1 MWSPGKSWGTIPFGF
16 PALGRHAEKNLIER
30 AAIEP
35 SISILPDE
43 NWVTF
48 TFRYVVDLKKR
59 RSTKDRLFTDILDR
73 IARTEGRVSVGAS
86 TLEVSLKQ
94 TP

>member
-1 MWSPGKSWGTIPFGF
+1 VGDYIPV
-16 PALGRHAEKNLIER
+16 AARHWEDMLKKYLIER

-48 TFRYVVDLKKR
+48 TLRYVVDLKKR
-59 RSTKDRLFTDILDR
+59 RSTKDRLFTGILER

-94 TP
+94 TPQMQ